1 MLLFGATLSQS
12 MKHIVSI
19 QHIIFIMLQ
28 AGGAEF
34 SVTIVACGPMDG
46 GTNWVY
52 AVNVIQ
58 PVQSW
63 TVVRSHDDFRSLGT
77 ALLAAG
83 IAAASPCPLLP
94 TDSAAAAADI
104 NTAVH
109 IRNEVQGWLSSTL
122 MNPSVHE
129 SPAVSTFLT
138 AGANTFPPQYGGVAW
153 TQFSPVLPSSAQ
165 APGNLIAPESSSND
179 AGNVYDMEMDD
190 MFIADDENEPVQ
202 QDDQDEDE
210 DFIPAASVRYK
221 PTDEAITDE
230 DEMEIMQS
238 AGEVEM
244 IDDIGSLAQSL
255 GASHL
260 GRSLRLQA
268 EMKHPTQFGA
278 MTKSQQG
285 LNIGGSGAP
294 PAPAMG
300 GIGGAMAQAANLTHF
315 NHKPP
320 VSAPKLDSFK
330 MIKVIGKGSF
340 GMLVFGIEF

>member
-1 MLLFGATLSQS
+1 M
-12 MKHIVSI
+12 
-19 QHIIFIMLQ
+19 
-28 AGGAEF
+28 
-34 SVTIVACGPMDG
+34 
-46 GTNWVY
+46 Y

-58 PVQSW
+58 PVLSW
-63 TVVRSHDDFRSLGT
+63 IVVRSHDDFCALGT

-83 IAAASPCPLLP
+83 IAAVSPCPLLP
-94 TDSAAAAADI
+94 TGSAADI
-104 NTAVH
+104 NTVVH

-122 MNPSVHE
+122 MNPVVHE

-153 TQFSPVLPSSAQ
+153 TQFSPALPSLSQ
-165 APGNLIAPESSSND
+165 SPGSLIAPGSSSYD
-179 AGNVYDMEMDD
+179 VGNVYDMEMDD
-190 MFIADDENEPVQ
+190 MYVADDENAPVL
-202 QDDQDEDE
+202 QDDQDEYE

-221 PTDEAITDE
+221 PTDEAVTDE

-238 AGEVEM
+238 AGEVEL

-268 EMKHPTQFGA
+268 EMKHPTHLGV
-278 MTKSQQG
+278 MSKPQQG

-294 PAPAMG
+294 PTPAMG
-300 GIGGAMAQAANLTHF
+300 GIGGAMAQAASSTHF

-340 GMLVFGIEF
+340 GRPNICICFLVPLFRFSIFVFV